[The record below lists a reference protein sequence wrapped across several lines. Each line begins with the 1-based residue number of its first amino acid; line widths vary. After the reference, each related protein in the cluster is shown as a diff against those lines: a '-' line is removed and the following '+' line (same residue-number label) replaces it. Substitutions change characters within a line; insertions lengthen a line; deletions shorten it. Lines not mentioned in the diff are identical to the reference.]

1 MVSVEKR
8 LPDVNTPVW
17 DAISRMVSAKMK
29 TIRVVAALVERD
41 GRYLITQRRESAV
54 LPLLWDFPGGRVED
68 GESDESALAR
78 EVGERL
84 GATVEVG
91 QLISFVNHPYEKY
104 AVDLYLYGCTLLS
117 DQLHCRAVKDYAW
130 VTSKEM
136 ESYSFTP
143 VDEASMN
150 KLLGEG

>member
-1 MVSVEKR
+1 
-8 LPDVNTPVW
+8 
-17 DAISRMVSAKMK
+17 MK

-41 GRYLITQRRESAV
+41 GRYLITRRRETAV
-54 LPLLWDFPGGRVED
+54 LPLLWDFPGGRVER
-68 GESDESALAR
+68 GESDEAALAR
-78 EVGERL
+78 EVDERL
-84 GATVEVG
+84 GASVEVG

-104 AVDLYLYGCTLLS
+104 AVDLYLYECTLLS
-117 DQLHCRAVKDYAW
+117 HELHCRAVKEYAW

-143 VDEASMN
+143 VDEASMS

>member
-1 MVSVEKR
+1 
-8 LPDVNTPVW
+8 
-17 DAISRMVSAKMK
+17 MK

-68 GESDESALAR
+68 GESDEAALAR
-78 EVGERL
+78 EVSERL

-91 QLISFVNHPYEKY
+91 QLISFVNHPYERY
-104 AVDLYLYGCTLLS
+104 AVDLYLYQCELLS
-117 DQLHCRAVKDYAW
+117 DRLHCRAVKDYAW

-136 ESYSFTP
+136 ESYAFTP
-143 VDEASMN
+143 VDEASMS

>member
-1 MVSVEKR
+1 
-8 LPDVNTPVW
+8 
-17 DAISRMVSAKMK
+17 MK

-41 GRYLITQRRESAV
+41 ARYLITQRRDTAV
-54 LPLLWDFPGGRVED
+54 LPLLWDFPGGRVEEN
-68 GESDESALAR
+68 ESDEAALAR

-104 AVDLYLYGCTLLS
+104 AVDLYLYECRLLS
-117 DQLHCRAVKDYAW
+117 DHLECRAVRKYAW

-143 VDEASMN
+143 VDEASMSQ
-150 KLLGEG
+150 LLGEG

>member
-1 MVSVEKR
+1 M
-8 LPDVNTPVW
+8 
-17 DAISRMVSAKMK
+17 
-29 TIRVVAALVERD
+29 VAALVERE
-41 GRYLITQRRESAV
+41 GQYLITQRRETAV

-68 GESDESALAR
+68 GESDEAALAR

-84 GATVEVG
+84 GASVKVG

-104 AVDLYLYGCTLLS
+104 AVDLYLYECTLIS
-117 DQLHCRAVKDYAW
+117 DQLHCRAVKEYAW

-143 VDEASMN
+143 VDEASMS

>member
-1 MVSVEKR
+1 
-8 LPDVNTPVW
+8 
-17 DAISRMVSAKMK
+17 MK

-41 GRYLITQRRESAV
+41 GRYLITRRRETAV
-54 LPLLWDFPGGRVED
+54 LPLLWDFPGGRVER
-68 GESDESALAR
+68 GESDEAALAR
-78 EVGERL
+78 EVDERL
-84 GATVEVG
+84 GASVEVG

-104 AVDLYLYGCTLLS
+104 AVDLYLYECTLLT
-117 DQLHCRAVKDYAW
+117 DELHCRAVKGYAW

-143 VDEASMN
+143 VDEASMS

>member
-1 MVSVEKR
+1 
-8 LPDVNTPVW
+8 
-17 DAISRMVSAKMK
+17 MK

-41 GRYLITQRRESAV
+41 GRYLITQRRETAV
-54 LPLLWDFPGGRVED
+54 LPMLWDFPGGRVET
-68 GESDESALAR
+68 GETDEAALAR
-78 EVGERL
+78 EVAERL
-84 GATVEVG
+84 GARVDVG

-104 AVDLYLYGCTLLS
+104 AVDLYLYECRLLS
-117 DQLHCRAVKDYAW
+117 EHLHCHAVKDYAW
-130 VTSKEM
+130 VTSEEM

>member
-1 MVSVEKR
+1 
-8 LPDVNTPVW
+8 
-17 DAISRMVSAKMK
+17 MK

-41 GRYLITQRRESAV
+41 GRYLITQRREAAV
-54 LPLLWDFPGGRVED
+54 LPLLWDFPGGRVER

-78 EVGERL
+78 EVAERL
-84 GATVEVG
+84 GASVEVG

-104 AVDLYLYGCTLLS
+104 AVDLYLYECTLLS
-117 DQLHCRAVKDYAW
+117 DELHCHAVKEYAW
-130 VTSKEM
+130 VTSTEM

-143 VDEASMN
+143 VDEASMS

>member
-1 MVSVEKR
+1 
-8 LPDVNTPVW
+8 
-17 DAISRMVSAKMK
+17 MK
-29 TIRVVAALVERD
+29 TIRVVAALVERE
-41 GRYLITQRRESAV
+41 GRYLITQRRETAV
-54 LPLLWDFPGGRVED
+54 LPLLWDFPGGRVEEN
-68 GESDESALAR
+68 ESDEAALAR
-78 EVGERL
+78 EVDERL

-104 AVDLYLYGCTLLS
+104 AVDLYLYECILLS
-117 DQLHCRAVKDYAW
+117 GQFHCRAVKEYAW

-143 VDEASMN
+143 VDEASMS

>member
-1 MVSVEKR
+1 
-8 LPDVNTPVW
+8 
-17 DAISRMVSAKMK
+17 MK

-68 GESDESALAR
+68 GETDEAALAR
-78 EVGERL
+78 EVSERL

-104 AVDLYLYGCTLLS
+104 AVDLYLYQCELLS
-117 DQLHCRAVKDYAW
+117 DRLHCRAVKDYAW

-136 ESYSFTP
+136 ESYAFTP
-143 VDEASMN
+143 VDEASMS